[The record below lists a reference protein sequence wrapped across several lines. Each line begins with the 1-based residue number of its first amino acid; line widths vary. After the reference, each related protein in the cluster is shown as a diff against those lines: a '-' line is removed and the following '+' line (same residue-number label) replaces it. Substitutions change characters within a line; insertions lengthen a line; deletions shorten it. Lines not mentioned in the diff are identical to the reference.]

1 MMNAIRRIK
10 QFAGKK
16 SRQSLS
22 RLFERDG
29 SSAYCIATVKFIA
42 DGNGRITNIV
52 SCCRC
57 ASSCRPQWYFDLL
70 NDSGWRCADAQLGQ
84 R

>member
-29 SSAYCIATVKFIA
+29 SSAYCIAAVKFIA
-42 DGNGRITNIV
+42 DGWANHKYCQLLSLRIFLSAAV
-52 SCCRC
+52 VL
-57 ASSCRPQWYFDLL
+57 RP
-70 NDSGWRCADAQLGQ
+70 SKRQ
-84 R
+84 RLALC